1 MKFRFSISIKLL
13 LFILPLVCLPIAT
26 AGYFSY
32 RASVERINR
41 LVRQEQMAKVQATA
55 ARIDDVFYT
64 CRLDLNT
71 ICSLPVLNDY
81 HLARSF
87 RLNAEAEFNRNSI
100 VRLFRDFIERAHT
113 YYQVRFIEPSGAER
127 IKVRATGESEPAEET
142 LPATF
147 FKKIRSSA
155 SDEIRISRI
164 TFSEERQG
172 YLMHWARPVFSAWNE
187 FVGIVV
193 IDVDFEAIR
202 AVVRDIQVGKE
213 GYAFLVDRQGR
224 SIAHPQFAPYAHEL
238 GTYPDAS
245 ISKLVRRMIQG
256 STGWM
261 GYRYGEQEKLAAFT
275 PIPGMGW
282 SLAVTNPSSAFR
294 KEAGLIQTRVL
305 QVVLL
310 MIACAVIGVSLLS
323 YYMLK
328 PVRDLVSATHRIA
341 GGDLSQEIPVRTKDE
356 LGDLTIAFNRMV
368 RNLAQ
373 IQKELVRSEKLISL
387 GRLSAGVAHEIRN
400 PLNAM
405 KGAIVLLQKR
415 RSDDALVQEY
425 TALLSEEMDRLNAF
439 VTDFLTFARQTPPK
453 RVPTDINRIVRS
465 AQELFEEQA
474 RQRNI
479 VFHNNLDPDMPP
491 LLVDPHQ
498 MEQVVI
504 NLMVNAMDAM
514 PEGGEVRFAT
524 GISRDGVPP
533 EDPAE
538 AKIVI
543 RDTGEGIPRSELNSV
558 FDPFFSTK
566 DAGTG
571 LGLPLSLGIVESH
584 GGTIRMESR
593 KGWGTRLTIA
603 WPAFYADDE
612 DKPMEPWHR
621 SESGSADPDRRARS
635 RA

>member
-1 MKFRFSISIKLL
+1 MRFRFSISIKLL

-26 AGYFSY
+26 VGYFSY
-32 RASVERINR
+32 RASVERVNR

-55 ARIDDVFYT
+55 ARIDDIFYT

-71 ICSLPVLNDY
+71 ISSLPVLNDY
-81 HLARSF
+81 HLTRSF

-113 YYQVRFIEPSGAER
+113 YYQVRFIDPSGAER
-127 IKVRATGESEPAEET
+127 IKVRATGESAPAQET
-142 LPATF
+142 LPANF
-147 FKKIRSSA
+147 FKRIRSSG
-155 SDEIRISRI
+155 SDEIRISEI
-164 TFSEERQG
+164 AFSEERQG

-187 FVGIVV
+187 LVGIVV

-202 AVVRDIQVGKE
+202 SVVRGIQVAKE
-213 GYAFLVDRQGR
+213 GYAFLVDRRGR
-224 SIAHPQFAPYAHEL
+224 SIAHPQFAPYVHGL
-238 GTYPDAS
+238 GTYPDSS
-245 ISKLVRRMIQG
+245 ISDLVRQMIKG

-261 GYRYGEQEKLAAFT
+261 GYQYAGGEKLAAFA

-282 SLAVTNPSSAFR
+282 SLAVTNPRSELR
-294 KEAGLIQTRVL
+294 KEAGLIQTRVF

-310 MIACAVIGVSLLS
+310 ILACAVIGVSLLS

-328 PVRDLVSATHRIA
+328 PVRDLVNATHRIA
-341 GGDLSQEIPVRTKDE
+341 DGDLSQEIPVRSRDE
-356 LGDLTIAFNRMV
+356 LGDLTSAFNRMV
-368 RNLAQ
+368 RNLSR
-373 IQKELVRSEKLISL
+373 IQDELVRSEKLISL

-405 KGAIVLLQKR
+405 KGAIVLLRKR
-415 RSDDALVQEY
+415 RSEDALIHEY
-425 TALLSEEMDRLNAF
+425 TGLVSEEIDRLNAF
-439 VTDFLTFARQTPPK
+439 VTDFLTFARQTEPR
-453 RVPTDINRIVRS
+453 RVPTDINRIILS

-514 PEGGEVRFAT
+514 PEGGEIRFAT
-524 GISRDGVPP
+524 GLSREGLPP
-533 EDPAE
+533 ESPSE

-543 RDTGEGIPRSELNSV
+543 RDTGESIPRNDLNSV

-584 GGTIRMESR
+584 GGTIRIESR
-593 KGWGTRLTIA
+593 KDWGTRLTIA
-603 WPAFYADDE
+603 WPAAYADDGAKGT
-612 DKPMEPWHR
+612 DAFKTG
-621 SESGSADPDRRARS
+621 SGGDV
-635 RA
+635 